1 MTDDADE
8 SEEVEPEYV
17 EYTIRVRSDGVRS
30 KHDSLVRLAE
40 RSRRASRMN
49 RDDIEAEGPDDGVAQ
64 YLAYV
69 VHEESG
75 NKKGR

>member
-1 MTDDADE
+1 MK
-8 SEEVEPEYV
+8 
-17 EYTIRVRSDGVRS
+17 EYTIRVDDDGVRS
-30 KHDSLVRLAE
+30 KHDALIRLAQ

-49 RDDIEAEGPDDGVAQ
+49 RDDIEAEGPDDDVAQ
-64 YLAYV
+64 YLAYI